1 MFKSQSRRNIFLA
14 VVTAGFFA
22 IAGCSNQ
29 QQTPPQAKK
38 AAPAKPANR
47 PASAPAPA
55 PSQSASAKPAS
66 SKSASAKPVSATAKV
81 SAPTKMVTVP
91 KGTFLTTTL
100 RQPLASNK
108 NKVGDSFAATLT
120 SSVKVNGKIVIPK
133 GTHITGKVVTAK
145 KKGPELTIALAS
157 IDLGGKSYPLTTNS
171 VGPADQLQTKA
182 SSSDNSDAPK
192 PKNIAVAA
200 QTHLK
205 FKLTKSAKVP
215 ASAKS

>member
-1 MFKSQSRRNIFLA
+1 MFKSRSKILLAVVTTGFLA
-14 VVTAGFFA
+14 VV
-22 IAGCSNQ
+22 GCSNQ
-29 QQTPPQAKK
+29 EQTPNPAQSKK

-47 PASAPAPA
+47 PASAPAP
-55 PSQSASAKPAS
+55 SQSAS
-66 SKSASAKPVSATAKV
+66 KSASGKSATAKPVSASAKV

-145 KKGPELTIALAS
+145 KKGPQGPELTVALSS
-157 IDLGGKSYPLTTNS
+157 IDFGGKSYALATNS
-171 VGPADQLQTKA
+171 VGPADQTK
-182 SSSDNSDAPK
+182 SKSSGDSSDASK
-192 PKNIAVAA
+192 PKNISVAA
-200 QTHLK
+200 QSHLK

-215 ASAKS
+215 VSVKS

>member
-1 MFKSQSRRNIFLA
+1 MFKSQAHRNIFLA
-14 VVTAGFFA
+14 VVTAGFLA

-47 PASAPAPA
+47 PASAPA

-145 KKGPELTIALAS
+145 KKGPELTVALAS
-157 IDLGGKSYPLTTNS
+157 IDFGGKSYPLTTNS
-171 VGPADQLQTKA
+171 VGPADQAQTKA
-182 SSSDNSDAPK
+182 ASSDNSDAPK

-205 FKLTKSAKVP
+205 FKLTKSVKVP
-215 ASAKS
+215 ASVKS